1 MTGRVLRFD
10 PTAHKV
16 VDALL
21 PWYVNG
27 TLEDDEREYVRV
39 HLEECTQCRQEAVWL
54 GELQAACRAAKSVRG
69 ATDPLRNLRRQLE
82 RRSTKRGLPTRLRHA
97 WRDSNVWTRW
107 GAAASL
113 ALIAVMLATP
123 VLREAGEPALYRTLG
138 ASNTTVHPGGSLV
151 VVFDPATTEAE
162 LRRVLREAGAR
173 LVDGPTRAN
182 AYILDVP
189 VTQRQDALRTLR
201 SERTVVLV
209 ERLDARDGP

>member
-27 TLEDDEREYVRV
+27 TLEGDEREYVRV

-54 GELQAACRAAKSVRG
+54 RDLHAACRATKPVPG

-82 RRSTKRGLPTRLRHA
+82 TRSTKRSLPARLRRV

-113 ALIAVMLATP
+113 GWECRRLCPRPRAIRM
-123 VLREAGEPALYRTLG
+123 RYR
-138 ASNTTVHPGGSLV
+138 A
-151 VVFDPATTEAE
+151 FA
-162 LRRVLREAGAR
+162 RRIDSHAR
-173 LVDGPTRAN
+173 CA
-182 AYILDVP
+182 
-189 VTQRQDALRTLR
+189 
-201 SERTVVLV
+201 
-209 ERLDARDGP
+209 